1 MVPGAPDG
9 LCACHFAAGCRA
21 TLRILSA
28 PCERQAGWP
37 VKANRAD
44 SGNGFFSPARS
55 INRNGLSATMALT
68 LMPPR
73 VHPNSKGV
81 SLRASDKA
89 PTGPEPPPEKQPPD
103 VMVPAKAAET
113 SRPER
118 RAHMIELRILTGA
131 VVLLA
136 LHALYVFSVGFGH
149 NISDRMGSRQAQTAL
164 PVRSLLEGSPWF
176 AYQTPLFGPPWGLP
190 IEFPLYQ
197 WVTALLVAITGMP
210 LMAAGRIVS
219 IGFFFVC
226 VVALWKILEFFH
238 TELRGRLVIVAL
250 LLVCPIYLFWSRT
263 FMIETCALSVCLW
276 FTLFALRAASGLR
289 RKDLAIATA
298 LGVFAAVVKITTFA
312 PFWVVVAGWLAVL
325 FWKRLVGVKR
335 SALLAALLLAVPLL
349 AETAWARFADSVVAR
364 NELAASFL
372 LSSNLHTW
380 VFGRLA
386 DRFLPDLWDAVSTR
400 MFPEILGMTALFFCI
415 LVLLPLAQRY
425 SRYAALC
432 VVLFFVDILAFPGLH
447 KIHPYYQ
454 TANAI
459 FLTAAAG
466 FVICG
471 LMRGGESHRIGGYA
485 LFVVLIWSC
494 LYRYYDSYF
503 PAQQKEDTA
512 LTLTG
517 QEVQRHAKPDQF
529 IIVRGDDWGAEIPF
543 YSHRRA
549 IMDRYFSK
557 EQIQRRI
564 RAAAPATVGDVLYC
578 RDARKELDGLD
589 LYGRIERIQRDY
601 GLEVTSTSDDG
612 LCEHW
617 FSGAD
622 SMNASG
628 ANSSLPCIGT
638 IDMPGDNET
647 VRGKV
652 LVAGWALSG
661 LRIKVIEIAIDGQN
675 VASAGLATIRPDLVA
690 AYPQYPG
697 HPFNG
702 YNAPVDPARLKPGR
716 HTVSASAVLQD
727 GSSHPIGKRT
737 FIIP

>member
-1 MVPGAPDG
+1 M
-9 LCACHFAAGCRA
+9 
-21 TLRILSA
+21 
-28 PCERQAGWP
+28 
-37 VKANRAD
+37 
-44 SGNGFFSPARS
+44 
-55 INRNGLSATMALT
+55 
-68 LMPPR
+68 
-73 VHPNSKGV
+73 
-81 SLRASDKA
+81 
-89 PTGPEPPPEKQPPD
+89 
-103 VMVPAKAAET
+103 
-113 SRPER
+113 
-118 RAHMIELRILTGA
+118 
-131 VVLLA
+131 
-136 LHALYVFSVGFGH
+136 
-149 NISDRMGSRQAQTAL
+149 
-164 PVRSLLEGSPWF
+164 
-176 AYQTPLFGPPWGLP
+176 
-190 IEFPLYQ
+190 
-197 WVTALLVAITGMP
+197 
-210 LMAAGRIVS
+210 
-219 IGFFFVC
+219 
-226 VVALWKILEFFH
+226 ALWKILEFLEL
-238 TELRGRLVIVAL
+238 ELRGKLVIVSL

-276 FTLFALRAASGLR
+276 FTLFALRAASSLR

-298 LGVFAAVVKITTFA
+298 VGVLAAVVKITTFA

-325 FWKRLVGVKR
+325 FWKRLVGVKI

-380 VFGRLA
+380 VFGRLV

-400 MFPEILGMTALFFCI
+400 ILPEILGMTALFFCI

-447 KIHPYYQ
+447 RIHPYYQ

-485 LFVVLIWSC
+485 LFVMLVGSC

-512 LTLTG
+512 LTLIG
-517 QEVQRHAKPDQF
+517 QEAQRHAKPDQL
-529 IIVRGDDWGAEIPF
+529 IIVRGDDWGSEIPF

-549 IMDRYFSK
+549 IMDRSFSK

-564 RAAAPATVGDVLYC
+564 QAAAPATVGDILYC
-578 RDARKELDGLD
+578 AHARKELDGLD

-601 GLEVTSTSDDG
+601 GLVVTSTSDDG

-622 SMNASG
+622 STKFSG
-628 ANSSLPCIGT
+628 ANSASLPCIGT
-638 IDMPGDNET
+638 IDMPGDNQLI
-647 VRGKV
+647 RGTV

-661 LRIKVIEIAIDGQN
+661 SRIKVIEITIDGQN
-675 VASAGLATIRPDLVA
+675 VASAGLATSRLDLVA
-690 AYPQYPG
+690 PYPQYPG

-702 YNAPVDPARLKPGR
+702 YSAPVDPARLKPGR

-727 GSSHPIGKRT
+727 GSSHPVGKRT